1 MPLPRN
7 IEKIPLEDESGLLD
21 LVVKPDVYARLRP
34 VLSGHPLLL
43 VWGVVQRGERAMS
56 VPVWEAEGLTH

>member
-1 MPLPRN
+1 VPRPRN
-7 IEKIPLEDESGLLD
+7 IEKIPLEDESELLD

-43 VWGVVQRGERAMS
+43 VQGVVQRSGRAVS
-56 VPVWEAEGLTH
+56 VLVWEAEGLTH